1 VLHDMLYFPGSS
13 PVSIASRTLWTPAL
27 GHLQVCRSKDH
38 SMMNLGVRPP
48 MASEIGVRA
57 PHERNVSDVVAIIS
71 AAGAVPKP
79 VPLWKRAIDVAGSI
93 VALPVL
99 ALCTLV
105 MAILTRCV
113 SPGPVFFKQ
122 ERIGHMGRRFKIYKF
137 RTMKMGSDCTLHQD
151 YWRKITSKEVPM
163 AKLDDRGDSRLIPA
177 AWMLRALGL
186 DELPQLINVL
196 RGEMSLV
203 GPRPCLPSEFEQFLG
218 WQRRRCEALP
228 GLTGLWQVSGKNRTT
243 FKQMISFDLQY
254 ARRLSLWLDLKIIL
268 MTVPCLLA
276 QVVETRLARKS
287 LAKSEVRPTSKSRR
301 Q

>member
-1 VLHDMLYFPGSS
+1 
-13 PVSIASRTLWTPAL
+13 L
-27 GHLQVCRSKDH
+27 GHPQVCRSKDH
-38 SMMNLGVRPP
+38 TLKHLGARPP
-48 MASEIGVRA
+48 TPPEKGRT
-57 PHERNVSDVVAIIS
+57 PAIDQS
-71 AAGAVPKP
+71 GDGAAMIPAAAAVTRRI
-79 VPLWKRAIDVAGSI
+79 PLWKRVIDVAGSL
-93 VALPVL
+93 VALPIL
-99 ALCTLV
+99 AICTLV

-137 RTMKMGSDCTLHQD
+137 RTMKMGSDCTLHKD
-151 YWRKITSKEVPM
+151 YWRKITSQEVPM

-177 AWMLRALGL
+177 AWILRALGL

-203 GPRPCLPSEFEQFLG
+203 GPRPCLPSEFEQFLA

-243 FKQMISFDLQY
+243 FKQMICFDLQY

-287 LAKSEVRPTSKSRR
+287 LAKADSRALS
-301 Q
+301 

>member
-1 VLHDMLYFPGSS
+1 VNAPVPFDMIYFPGRS

-27 GHLQVCRSKDH
+27 GPQQVCRSKDH
-38 SMMNLGVRPP
+38 TAMHLGARPP
-48 MASEIGVRA
+48 TGSDNGRTAASNRSS
-57 PHERNVSDVVAIIS
+57 SDVVAMIS
-71 AAGAVPKP
+71 AAAGLRKRI
-79 VPLWKRAIDVAGSI
+79 PLWKRAIDVAGSV
-93 VALPVL
+93 VALPIL
-99 ALCTLV
+99 AVCTLV

-137 RTMKMGSDCTLHQD
+137 RTMKMGSDCTLHKD
-151 YWRKITSKEVPM
+151 YWRKITSQEVPM

-177 AWMLRALGL
+177 AWILRALGL

-203 GPRPCLPSEFEQFLG
+203 GPRPCLPSEFEQFVA

-243 FKQMISFDLQY
+243 FKQMICFDLQY

-276 QVVETRLARKS
+276 QVFETRLARKS
-287 LAKSEVRPTSKSRR
+287 LAKQDSRALS
-301 Q
+301 

>member
-1 VLHDMLYFPGSS
+1 MLYYPGSS
-13 PVSIASRTLWTPAL
+13 PVSIASRTVWTPAL
-27 GHLQVCRSKDH
+27 GQLHVCRSKEH
-38 SMMNLGVRPP
+38 SMMHLGARPP
-48 MASEIGVRA
+48 GNSGPGLLA
-57 PHERNVSDVVAIIS
+57 PTDRSVSDVVAMIS

-79 VPLWKRAIDVAGSI
+79 IPFWKRAIDVAGSI
-93 VALPVL
+93 VALPIL
-99 ALCTLV
+99 AICTLV

-113 SPGPVFFKQ
+113 SPGPIFFRQ
-122 ERIGHMGRRFKIYKF
+122 DRIGHMGRRFKIYKF

-151 YWRKITSKEVPM
+151 YWRKITSQEVPM

-177 AWMLRALGL
+177 AWLLRALGL

-243 FKQMISFDLQY
+243 FKQMISFDLHY
-254 ARRLSLWLDLKIIL
+254 ARRMSLWLDLKIIF

-287 LAKSEVRPTSKSRR
+287 LAKADGRANS
-301 Q
+301 

>member
-1 VLHDMLYFPGSS
+1 MLHEMLYFPGSS
-13 PVSIASRTLWTPAL
+13 PVSIASRTVWTPAVGQL
-27 GHLQVCRSKDH
+27 HGSRSKDH
-38 SMMNLGVRPP
+38 IIKHLGTRPP
-48 MASEIGVRA
+48 LSSGGGRA
-57 PHERNVSDVVAIIS
+57 
-71 AAGAVPKP
+71 AAGDRSASNVVSMISVAAAVPKP
-79 VPLWKRAIDVAGSI
+79 IPFWKRAIDVAGSV

-99 ALCTLV
+99 AICTLV

-137 RTMKMGSDCTLHQD
+137 RTMKMGSDCTTHQD
-151 YWRKITSKEVPM
+151 YWRQISSKEVPM

-203 GPRPCLPSEFEQFLG
+203 GPRPCLPSEFEQYLA

-243 FKQMISFDLQY
+243 FKQMICLDLQY
-254 ARRLSLWLDLKIIL
+254 ACRLSLWLDLKIIF
-268 MTVPCLLA
+268 MTIPCLIA
-276 QVVETRLARKS
+276 QVVDTRLARKS
-287 LAKSEVRPTSKSRR
+287 LAVRP
-301 Q
+301 